1 MAKFPFEKSI
11 LLENDRARLTP
22 LKLSDAELLWP
33 IAQNPELLAY
43 SPSDIHTRELLD
55 LYIKTALDR
64 VKERN
69 SYPFLIFDKQTGKV
83 AGSTRFGNVSEYD
96 DRLEIGWTWIGTE
109 FQGTGLNAACKQLL
123 LTYAFET
130 LGYERVELRI
140 DKRNIRSRK
149 ATEKLGCQM
158 EGVLR
163 HHVLMPDGHRR
174 DTVYYSLLREEWFL
188 LIDN

>member
-1 MAKFPFEKSI
+1 MGMFPFEESI
-11 LLENDRARLTP
+11 ILENERARLTP
-22 LKLSDAELLWP
+22 LKLSDSDLLWP

-43 SPSDIHTRELLD
+43 SPSDIHTPALLD

-69 SYPFLIFDKQTGKV
+69 SYPFLIYDKQVGKV
-83 AGSTRFGNVSEYD
+83 AGSTRFGNISEYD
-96 DRLEIGWTWIGTE
+96 DRLEIGWTWIGPE
-109 FQGTGLNAACKQLL
+109 FQGTGLNGACKHLL
-123 LTYAFET
+123 MAYAFET
-130 LGYERVELRI
+130 LGFERVELRI

-174 DTVYYSLLREEWFL
+174 DTVYYSMLREEWKVSG
-188 LIDN
+188 